1 VPGRNASE
9 ADTNFAH
16 YLRESL
22 SVLTT
27 SVLLASRDGNERI
40 LLYREP
46 VKLPR
51 KSGNP
56 LFIDITQ
63 TYLIVAIP
71 EGFKAQTTGYTYSVL
86 GKEGEGFREILV
98 FHWHPLTTK
107 NLKWPHMHVVGN
119 TFDGDLGRV
128 HIPTG
133 RLAIEDF
140 VRVLIR
146 DFDVKARV
154 SYEESKKILTR
165 NKSAFCESA
174 SWLYWKPLI

>member
-27 SVLLASRDGNERI
+27 SVLLASREGNERI

-46 VKLPR
+46 AKLPR
-51 KSGNP
+51 KNGNP

-63 TYLIVAIP
+63 TYLIVETAD
-71 EGFKAQTTGYTYSVL
+71 GFKAQTTAYSYGIL
-86 GKEGEGFREILV
+86 AKEGDGFREILQ
-98 FHWHPLTTK
+98 FHWHPKTTK

-119 TFDGDLGRV
+119 TYDGDLSRV

-140 VRVLIR
+140 IRVLIR
-146 DFDVKARV
+146 DFDVKARL
-154 SYEESKKILTR
+154 SYEDAKKILTK
-165 NKSAFCESA
+165 NKAAFCESA
-174 SWLYWKPLI
+174 SWLYWKQLI